1 MGLDLRQRG
10 DGREGD
16 ARSDEREEEG
26 EARVYIRAR
35 RGGDAAAGLLQLGVS
50 AAITGGRA

>member
-10 DGREGD
+10 DGREG
-16 ARSDEREEEG
+16 EREEGG